1 MLRRTLTR
9 GADNAGRRSELTET
23 TSRLLDGLLAHEPDK
38 GTKSI
43 D

>member
-1 MLRRTLTR
+1 MTRRTLTR
-9 GADNAGRRSELTET
+9 GTDNAGSRSELTER